1 MFDTLFYRGAYMILQ
16 ELFTEFGPLKKA
28 AVHYDRSSRSL
39 GTAEVIFERKTDA
52 IKAMKQYN
60 NVPLDGKIMFLD
72 QCVPSHRVHVCCLC
86 VIEFS

>member
-1 MFDTLFYRGAYMILQ
+1 MNRKLFTCVRCVLFFYRGAYILQ
-16 ELFTEFGPLKKA
+16 ELFTEFGHLKKA

-60 NVPLDGKIMFLD
+60 NVPLDGKTAFLC
-72 QCVPSHRVHVCCLC
+72 Q
-86 VIEFS
+86 